1 MLKTKYKKW
10 QKIML
15 RSKCQIVETTCKNNL
30 QKQWQYNRKYGIMSL
45 WCVYVAQ
52 GSPEMG
58 SWVPLTYKIRRN
70 KY

>member
-1 MLKTKYKKW
+1 VLKTKYKNRQKTMLKTKYKKW

-45 WCVYVAQ
+45 
-52 GSPEMG
+52 
-58 SWVPLTYKIRRN
+58 
-70 KY
+70 

>member
-30 QKQWQYNRKYGIMSL
+30 QKQPAKT
-45 WCVYVAQ
+45 VAVQ
-52 GSPEMG
+52 P
-58 SWVPLTYKIRRN
+58 KIWYHVLMVRVCGTGEP
-70 KY
+70 